1 MYLQRPIPNTPTA
14 FHNDLIDSNKKYIFN
29 IYTNT
34 LYIYINVLII
44 NYTLVIGCIQI
55 ACKKKNVQIACYF
68 LKGLFPCREPTSLFI
83 VHSAQLKLNFDFYNF
98 FKKKS

>member
-1 MYLQRPIPNTPTA
+1 MYLQRLIPNMPTA

-55 ACKKKNVQIACYF
+55 ACKKNVQIAYHF
-68 LKGLFPCREPTSLFI
+68 LKGLVRFACRVPTSLFI
-83 VHSAQLKLNFDFYNF
+83 VHSAQLKLNFSNF
-98 FKKKS
+98 LKKKS